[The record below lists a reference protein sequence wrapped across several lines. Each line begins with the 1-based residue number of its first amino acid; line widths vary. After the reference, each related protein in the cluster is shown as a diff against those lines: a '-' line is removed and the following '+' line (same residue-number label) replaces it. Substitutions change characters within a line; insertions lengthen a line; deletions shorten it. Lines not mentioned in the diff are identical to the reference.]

1 MEPIA
6 KQINDALM
14 GIYTREVYVIS
25 GRHIQREPKTGH
37 FRFLPG
43 KTRQTLLNDIG
54 TFGEHFVDCCRGIGF
69 SASVG
74 ETATNG
80 VEVKIQGN
88 IDPALGRNLVDR

>member
-1 MEPIA
+1 VEPIA

-14 GIYTREVYVIS
+14 GIYTTEIHIIA
-25 GRHIQREPKTGH
+25 GRHIQRDQESGL

-54 TFGEHFVDCCRGIGF
+54 TFGSHFVDCCRGIGF
-69 SASVG
+69 TACVS
-74 ETATNG
+74 ETASKG

-88 IDPALGRNLVDR
+88 INPVLGRNLVDR